1 MLKIGFQ
8 NKLIFKYSTL
18 SDIPKDTCMFSVHN
32 ISLWCHESMFDEATF
47 WEMLCPLL
55 GKVSGYVAHIY
66 SKYTGLREEFRYFLL
81 FHIVAPPLHNLNK
94 YLAYT
99 PKACVK
105 DECNN
110 AKNSTTFS
118 NYIRNICS
126 EDDEIIVSFD
136 VTCTWAFL

>member
-1 MLKIGFQ
+1 
-8 NKLIFKYSTL
+8 
-18 SDIPKDTCMFSVHN
+18 
-32 ISLWCHESMFDEATF
+32 
-47 WEMLCPLL
+47 MLCPLL

-66 SKYTGLREEFRYFLL
+66 SKYTGLGEEFRYFLL

-118 NYIRNICS
+118 NYIKNVPI
-126 EDDEIIVSFD
+126 EDDEVMVSFD
-136 VTCTWAFL
+136 DISLYMNISIIKTLNIVKDYVYNNDLFMIKMASLNAKFLF